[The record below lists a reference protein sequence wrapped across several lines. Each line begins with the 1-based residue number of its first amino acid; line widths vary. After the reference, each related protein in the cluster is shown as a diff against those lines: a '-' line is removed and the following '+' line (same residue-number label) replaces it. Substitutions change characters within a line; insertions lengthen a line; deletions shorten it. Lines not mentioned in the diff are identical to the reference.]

1 MMSTTSTIT
10 AVIIMA
16 VTLLFQSCSSGRGQR
31 RDASLATFVNLGE
44 ALGNEKDFLLSE
56 LATDIRHIALETSE
70 DILISSRGSF
80 TGDPVILTPEGFL
93 LITQNKTPLHIFD
106 SEGRFI
112 RRIGSIGRGP
122 GEYSTGYMTV
132 YCSELRHIYIKNSYG
147 GDILEFDWEGNL
159 IKKFRAEADLLNF
172 QVIDKG
178 LFLGAL
184 SVFPQ
189 HDTLG
194 YNYILFNDQGETVKT
209 IAIDGNAIVDLA
221 PEGSAHVQGYI
232 MTPLLSIGQKGININ
247 TLRNDTIFTVYKNGD
262 INYTLTWDKGRYT
275 PDFPIHLAPNY
286 RDRADHFLQIQL
298 VTETRQY
305 WYLNCLLEKR
315 VNRILLDK
323 RDGTAFRISRVT
335 NDIDGTLTQLPGFN
349 TRGDQVIRLTDP
361 VMLKKSISSN
371 SYSDED
377 LKYPEKER
385 AFREM
390 VEALKEDDNPVVTII
405 TFR

>member
-1 MMSTTSTIT
+1 MT
-10 AVIIMA
+10 VN
-16 VTLLFQSCSSGRGQR
+16 LLFHSCSSGGGQGR
-31 RDASLATFVNLGE
+31 NTSGPFYVNLEE
-44 ALGNEKDFLLSE
+44 ALGNERDLLLSE
-56 LATDIRHIALETSE
+56 LATDIKHISLETRE
-70 DILISSRGSF
+70 DVLISSRGLF

-93 LITQNKTPLHIFD
+93 LITQNKSPLHIFD

-112 RRIGSIGRGP
+112 RTIGSIGRGP
-122 GEYSTGYMTV
+122 GEYSAGYLTV
-132 YCSELRHIYIKNSYG
+132 YCSELRHIYIKNGYG

-159 IKKFRAEADLLNF
+159 VKKFRTEADLLNF
-172 QVIDKG
+172 RIIDKG

-232 MTPLLSIGQKGININ
+232 MTPLFSTGQKGININ
-247 TLRNDTIFTVYKNGD
+247 TLRNDTIFTVDKNGNL
-262 INYTLTWDKGRYT
+262 NYALTWDKGRYT

-298 VTETRQY
+298 VAETRQY

-315 VNRILLDK
+315 VHRILLDK
-323 RDGTAFRISRVT
+323 RDGTALRVSKVT
-335 NDIDGTLTQLPGFN
+335 NDIDGTLTLLPGYN
-349 TRGDQVIRLTDP
+349 TMGDQVIRLTDP
-361 VMLKKSISSN
+361 VMLKKSLSSN
-371 SYSDED
+371 SNSDED
-377 LKYPEKER
+377 LKYPEKGR

-390 VEALKEDDNPVVTII
+390 VKALKEDDNPVVTII